1 MALKKNKP
9 KKRLLTKIS
18 FEEIDHRLSCGWH
31 VDIETNALKKKFKP
45 RINASR
51 EYKLEDQV

>member
-9 KKRLLTKIS
+9 KKRLLTRIS

-31 VDIETNALKKKFKP
+31 VDIETNAFRKKLKPLIKG
-45 RINASR
+45 SR
-51 EYKLEDQV
+51 EYELKDQA